1 MAIDIDERKL
11 ARNEAGLWIGWTL
24 ATALGMLF
32 GFLPF
37 LLFVSSM
44 DLLLVRFL
52 LPLWSG
58 FLVGL
63 FQWLVLRRYLTH
75 SVDWILN
82 GGAGWALGYSLG
94 LFVIQVFNQG
104 PWSQLL
110 GYLLFGLI
118 IAIIQWP
125 VLRREMPNIFPWIIA
140 NVIAWSLGAY
150 ISQAVLN
157 LVASGTLPSQAL
169 SSTVISGVTGL
180 IAGGITALA
189 LIWIVRKPEI

>member
-24 ATALGMLF
+24 ATTLGMLF

-44 DLLLVRFL
+44 DLLLVRIL

-63 FQWLVLRRYLTH
+63 FQWLVLRRYLTY

-82 GGAGWALGYSLG
+82 GGAGWALGYALG
-94 LFVIQVFNQG
+94 LFVIQALNQG

-110 GYLLFGLI
+110 GYILFGLI
-118 IAIIQWP
+118 IAVIQWP
-125 VLRREMPNIFPWIIA
+125 VLRREMPNILPWIIA
-140 NVIAWSLGAY
+140 NVVAWGLGAY
-150 ISQAVLN
+150 ISEAILN
-157 LVASGTLPSQAL
+157 LITSGTPPSQVLA
-169 SSTVISGVTGL
+169 STVISAVTGL
-180 IAGGITALA
+180 IAGGVTALA